1 MSMPVDCR
9 KIRDLFIRSGFE
21 VIKAEVNKE
30 GSCRLT
36 LMDLVNNKG
45 QIYYMTLRPV
55 APTVFEEFC
64 NDTTEIHALG
74 FGIIH
79 SGTRKMP
86 LSYDEVEHFTCISP
100 ENRDEIKKEYHY
112 YLVGFWG
119 LRVLVAAAAL
129 WLTGV
134 WQIVPRFFGW

>member
-9 KIRDLFIRSGFE
+9 NIRELFIRSGFE

-64 NDTTEIHALG
+64 NDTTEVHALG

-86 LSYDEVEHFTCISP
+86 LGYDEVEHFMCISP
-100 ENRDEIKKEYHY
+100 ENRDEIRQEYHY

-119 LRVLVAAAAL
+119 FRVLVAVAAL
-129 WLTGV
+129 WLTGL
-134 WQIVPRFFGW
+134 WQVVPKFFGW

>member
-9 KIRDLFIRSGFE
+9 NIRELFIRSGYE
-21 VIKAEVNKE
+21 VLKSEIHKD

-64 NDTTEIHALG
+64 NDTTEVHALG

-86 LSYDEVEHFTCISP
+86 LRYDEVEHFTSISP

-119 LRVLVAAAAL
+119 TRVLIAAAAL
-129 WLTGV
+129 WLTGL
-134 WQIVPRFFGW
+134 WQIVPKFFGW

>member
-9 KIRDLFIRSGFE
+9 NIRELFIRSGFE

-86 LSYDEVEHFTCISP
+86 LGYDEVEHFTCISP
-100 ENRDEIKKEYHY
+100 ENRDEIRKEYHY

-129 WLTGV
+129 WLTGL

>member
-100 ENRDEIKKEYHY
+100 ENRDEIKKEYRY

-119 LRVLVAAAAL
+119 TRVLIAAAL
-129 WLTGV
+129 WLTGL
-134 WQIVPRFFGW
+134 WQIVPMFFGW

>member
-9 KIRDLFIRSGFE
+9 KIRDLFIRSGYE

-45 QIYYMTLRPV
+45 QICYMTLRPV

-64 NDTTEIHALG
+64 NDTTEVHALG

-100 ENRDEIKKEYHY
+100 ENREEIKKEYHY
-112 YLVGFWG
+112 YLVEFWG
-119 LRVLVAAAAL
+119 TRVLIAAAAL
-129 WLTGV
+129 WLTGI
-134 WQIVPRFFGW
+134 WQIVPKFFGW

>member
-9 KIRDLFIRSGFE
+9 NIRELFIRSGFE
-21 VIKAEVNKE
+21 VIKAEANKE

-64 NDTTEIHALG
+64 NDTTEVHAFG

-79 SGTRKMP
+79 SGTRKLP
-86 LSYDEVEHFTCISP
+86 LNYDEVEHFMCISP
-100 ENRDEIKKEYHY
+100 ENRDEIRQEYHY

-119 LRVLVAAAAL
+119 FRVLVAVAAL
-129 WLTGV
+129 WITGL
-134 WQIVPRFFGW
+134 WQVVPKFFGW

>member
-1 MSMPVDCR
+1 
-9 KIRDLFIRSGFE
+9 
-21 VIKAEVNKE
+21 
-30 GSCRLT
+30 
-36 LMDLVNNKG
+36 MDLVNNKG

-86 LSYDEVEHFTCISP
+86 LSYDEVEHFTSISP

-119 LRVLVAAAAL
+119 TRVLIAAAAL
-129 WLTGV
+129 WLTGL
-134 WQIVPRFFGW
+134 WQIVPKFFGW

>member
-9 KIRDLFIRSGFE
+9 NIRELFIRSGFE

-64 NDTTEIHALG
+64 NDTTEVHALG

-129 WLTGV
+129 WLTGL
-134 WQIVPRFFGW
+134 WQIVPKFFGW

>member
-9 KIRDLFIRSGFE
+9 KIRDLFIRSGYE

-100 ENRDEIKKEYHY
+100 ENREEIKKEYHY

-119 LRVLVAAAAL
+119 TRVLIAAAAL
-129 WLTGV
+129 WLTGL
-134 WQIVPRFFGW
+134 WQIVPMFFGW

>member
-9 KIRDLFIRSGFE
+9 NIRELFIRSGFE

-64 NDTTEIHALG
+64 NDTTEVHALG

-86 LSYDEVEHFTCISP
+86 LGYDEVEHFTSISP

-129 WLTGV
+129 WLTGL
-134 WQIVPRFFGW
+134 WQIVPKFFGW